1 MPHFLHNK
9 ENILEYNTVNDR
21 NIGILTMVM
30 SLITLSIT
38 SDMEL
43 ASDDGIIVS
52 ITNVVLDWR
61 KPVYKVL
68 MYIRRVHRELVWLDS
83 YTLRAFE

>member
-9 ENILEYNTVNDR
+9 DNILEYNTVNDR
-21 NIGILTMVM
+21 NIGILTMAM

-43 ASDDGIIVS
+43 ASDDGVIVS
-52 ITNVVLDWR
+52 ITNVVLDWC

-68 MYIRRVHRELVWLDS
+68 MYIRRVHRELV
-83 YTLRAFE
+83 